1 MKLTVECELRVENA
15 FSGQIISAKTGEV
28 KQENS
33 EIDPW
38 LARTYS
44 RLYGYVLTK
53 GEEGILIS
61 FDFGFEDIGDAINA
75 CKAAALDRLFSVDI
89 ADNVL
94 SLE

>member
-1 MKLTVECELRVENA
+1 MKMVVERELRVENA
-15 FSGQIISAKTGEV
+15 FSGEIISAKAGEV
-28 KQENS
+28 TQEKS

-38 LARTYS
+38 LARTYA
-44 RLYGYVLTK
+44 RMYGYVLTK

-75 CKAAALDRLFSVDI
+75 CKAAALDDLYRVHVEGS
-89 ADNVL
+89 VL

>member
-1 MKLTVECELRVENA
+1 MKMTVERELRVEDV
-15 FSGQIISAKTGEV
+15 FSGQIISVKTGEV
-28 KQENS
+28 TEENS

-44 RLYGYVLTK
+44 RVYGYVLTK

-61 FDFGFEDIGDAINA
+61 FDFGFDDIGDAINA
-75 CKAAALDRLFSVDI
+75 CKAASLDNLYRVHVEG
-89 ADNVL
+89 NVL

>member
-1 MKLTVECELRVENA
+1 MTVERELRVENV
-15 FSGQIISAKTGEV
+15 FSGQIISVKTGEV

-38 LARTYS
+38 LVRTYN
-44 RLYGYVLTK
+44 RVYGYILTK

-75 CKAAALDRLFSVDI
+75 CKAAALDRLFRVDI
-89 ADNVL
+89 ADSVL

>member
-1 MKLTVECELRVENA
+1 MKMMVERELRVENV
-15 FSGQIISAKTGEV
+15 FSGQIISVKSGEV
-28 KQENS
+28 KQENP
-33 EIDPW
+33 EVDPW
-38 LARTYS
+38 LARTYN

-61 FDFGFEDIGDAINA
+61 FDFGFGDIGDAINA
-75 CKAAALDRLFSVDI
+75 CKAAALDRLYPVHM

>member
-1 MKLTVECELRVENA
+1 MKMTVERELRVEDVL
-15 FSGQIISAKTGEV
+15 SGQIISAKTGEV
-28 KQENS
+28 QEENS

-38 LARTYS
+38 LARAYA
-44 RLYGYVLTK
+44 RMYGYVLTK

-75 CKAAALDRLFSVDI
+75 CKAAALDNLYRVHVEG
-89 ADNVL
+89 NVL